1 MNYFN
6 YYKYI
11 AKKARLKVFL
21 FSARIALK
29 YIISYP
35 LLVVVYLLLLLLG
48 LLISRD
54 MFETEAYKEIK
65 QGLNIVDFFRMLTED
80 FYLRYKCQKCG
91 KISRYSANKK
101 KLEAKPDDADLEFYW
116 YDPKQ
121 KLCLRCFTQVNK
133 IVSDIA
139 KARSEFSSI
148 KGGK

>member
-1 MNYFN
+1 MSYFR

-54 MFETEAYKEIK
+54 MFKTEVFEGIK
-65 QGLNIVDFFRMLTED
+65 QSLNIVDFFRMLTED
-80 FYLRYKCQKCG
+80 FYLEYKCQKCG
-91 KISRYSANKK
+91 KISGFSTNKK
-101 KLEAKPDDADLEFYW
+101 K
-116 YDPKQ
+116 
-121 KLCLRCFTQVNK
+121 
-133 IVSDIA
+133 
-139 KARSEFSSI
+139 ARS
-148 KGGK
+148 KAW

>member
-35 LLVVVYLLLLLLG
+35 LLVVVYLLILLLG

-54 MFETEAYKEIK
+54 MFETEAFKEIK

-80 FYLRYKCQKCG
+80 FYLEYKCQKCG
-91 KISRYSANKK
+91 KISGFSTNKK
-101 KLEAKPDDADLEFYW
+101 KLEAKRDNANLEFFW

-121 KLCLRCFTQVNK
+121 KLCFICYKEKEKEQN
-133 IVSDIA
+133 
-139 KARSEFSSI
+139 
-148 KGGK
+148 

>member
-21 FSARIALK
+21 FSVRIVLK

-35 LLVVVYLLLLLLG
+35 LLTLVYLLLLLLG

-54 MFETEAYKEIK
+54 MFETEVFKEIK
-65 QGLNIVDFFRMLTED
+65 QGLNIVDFFRMLTEG
-80 FYLRYKCQKCG
+80 FYLEYKCQKCG
-91 KISRYSANKK
+91 KISGFSTNKK
-101 KLEAKPDDADLEFYW
+101 KLEAKRDNANLEFFW

-121 KLCLRCFTQVNK
+121 KLCFRCFTKQKN
-133 IVSDIA
+133 
-139 KARSEFSSI
+139 R
-148 KGGK
+148 G

>member
-21 FSARIALK
+21 FSAKIALK

-35 LLVVVYLLLLLLG
+35 LLTLVYLLLLLLG

-54 MFETEAYKEIK
+54 MFKTEVFKEIK
-65 QGLNIVDFFRMLTED
+65 EGLNIVDFFRMLTEG
-80 FYLRYKCQKCG
+80 FYLKYKCQECG
-91 KISRYSANKK
+91 KISSFFRRQK
-101 KLEAKPDDADLEFYW
+101 KLETKRDDANLEFYW

-121 KLCLRCFTQVNK
+121 KLCFRCFTK
-133 IVSDIA
+133 MT
-139 KARSEFSSI
+139 R
-148 KGGK
+148 

>member
-35 LLVVVYLLLLLLG
+35 LLTLVYLLLLLLG

-54 MFETEAYKEIK
+54 MFKTEVFQQIK
-65 QGLNIVDFFRMLTED
+65 QGLNIVDFFRMLTEH
-80 FYLRYKCQKCG
+80 FYLEYKCQKCG
-91 KISRYSANKK
+91 KISGFYADKK
-101 KLEAKPDDADLEFYW
+101 
-116 YDPKQ
+116 
-121 KLCLRCFTQVNK
+121 
-133 IVSDIA
+133 S
-139 KARSEFSSI
+139 
-148 KGGK
+148 

>member
-35 LLVVVYLLLLLLG
+35 LLTLVYLLLLLLG

-54 MFETEAYKEIK
+54 MFETEVFKEIK
-65 QGLNIVDFFRMLTED
+65 QGLNIVDFFRMLTEG
-80 FYLRYKCQKCG
+80 FYLKYKCQRCG
-91 KISRYSANKK
+91 EKNGFYADKK
-101 KLEAKPDDADLEFYW
+101 
-116 YDPKQ
+116 
-121 KLCLRCFTQVNK
+121 N
-133 IVSDIA
+133 
-139 KARSEFSSI
+139 
-148 KGGK
+148 